1 MTNVVDFLGTYERRV
16 IDDELDELFA
26 HLPAILLDG
35 PKGVG
40 KTAS

>member
-1 MTNVVDFLGTYERRV
+1 MSQKYVRRHIDER
-16 IDDELDELFA
+16 LDVLLP

-40 KTAS
+40 KTLTALQ